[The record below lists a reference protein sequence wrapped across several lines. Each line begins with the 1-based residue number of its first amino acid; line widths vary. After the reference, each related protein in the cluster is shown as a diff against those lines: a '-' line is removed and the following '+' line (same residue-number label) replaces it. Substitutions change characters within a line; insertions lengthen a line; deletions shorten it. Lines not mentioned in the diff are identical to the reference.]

1 MAVEK
6 RKRAMDR
13 KRRKKTN
20 WRKETE
26 EDRDEEN

>member
-6 RKRAMDR
+6 RKRAMDS
-13 KRRKKTN
+13 KRRRKTN

-26 EDRDEEN
+26 EDGDEEN